1 MTTPHPTSR
10 EILER
15 LAAELT
21 PDQLDTWLLR
31 TINGW
36 SFQRIADHTAT
47 SKQGAHQRYAA
58 ANRRIQQLT
67 VEGAWPWT
75 T

>member
-1 MTTPHPTSR
+1 MTGRTPTDR
-10 EILER
+10 ELLER

-31 TINGW
+31 TVSGLT
-36 SFQRIADHTAT
+36 FQQIADMVGG
-47 SKQGAHQRYAA
+47 SKQAAHQRYAA
-58 ANRRIQQLT
+58 AKKHIDRITL
-67 VEGAWPWT
+67 EGAWPWT